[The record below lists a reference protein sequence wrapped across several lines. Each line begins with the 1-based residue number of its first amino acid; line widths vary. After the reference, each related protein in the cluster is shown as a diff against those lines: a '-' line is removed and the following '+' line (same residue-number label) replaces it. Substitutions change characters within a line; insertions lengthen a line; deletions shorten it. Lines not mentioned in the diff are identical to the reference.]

1 MVHITLAVSLAISVT
16 QVEVA
21 QVEMTALSLYD
32 QSIITSLRHYE
43 LLRILIQ
50 WYTFQPGFKA

>member
-1 MVHITLAVSLAISVT
+1 MHITLAVSLAVS
-16 QVEVA
+16 VA
-21 QVEMTALSLYD
+21 QVEVTALSQYD